1 MSFSGSSPGKMAGFF
16 FNAID
21 CCTLAADSGWNTVA
35 QLATFLHGLAEPIKD
50 QLAPLELPS
59 GLDSLITMA
68 IHIDTL
74 VVEREKQGPSCHASS
89 RPEGAV
95 MLSAS
100 ILASPPR
107 VRVHL
112 PRPQCLLPSRR
123 SPCRWA
129 APSSHRRNH
138 SAVYMKVDAS
148 ELSCV
153 TSCCHVR

>member
-16 FNAID
+16 YAID
-21 CCTLAADSGWNTVA
+21 RCTLAADSGWNTVA

-59 GLDSLITMA
+59 DLDSLIVMA
-68 IHIDTL
+68 IHIDTW

-107 VRVHL
+107 ASSAETSVPPAIREEPMQVGRTKL
-112 PRPQCLLPSRR
+112 IPEEPQRR
-123 SPCRWA
+123 LHEGRCI
-129 APSSHRRNH
+129 
-138 SAVYMKVDAS
+138 
-148 ELSCV
+148 
-153 TSCCHVR
+153 